1 MKNGFNSFLQSLKYL
16 LLNCAI
22 SLFNIMTLEWGV
34 QKVYSDLPQGVSRL
48 DRLPFPGNWCAV
60 ILLPDWVGY
69 NFLGTSV
76 VILPPDWIGYNFLQ
90 TGGL

>member
-1 MKNGFNSFLQSLKYL
+1 MDLILFLQSLKYL

-48 DRLPFPGNWCAV
+48 DRL
-60 ILLPDWVGY
+60 
-69 NFLGTSV
+69 
-76 VILPPDWIGYNFLQ
+76 
-90 TGGL
+90 